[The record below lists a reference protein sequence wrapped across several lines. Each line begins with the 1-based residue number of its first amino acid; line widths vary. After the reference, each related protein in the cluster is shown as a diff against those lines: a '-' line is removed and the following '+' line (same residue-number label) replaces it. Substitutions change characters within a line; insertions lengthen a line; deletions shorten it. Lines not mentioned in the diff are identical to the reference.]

1 MALGWHAGLT
11 SPAQLAETRL
21 AGLAADLAGSTQVD
35 GEPLYRTLEELTEDF
50 AVLDP
55 GCRRSITERIL
66 ANWDARNPKAD
77 VALKAFACQQ
87 APSDTAC
94 DRLIAA
100 IEKERWSAQEE
111 NFLYWQLVRL
121 AFLHP
126 DLFAPEKGGI
136 RLRQIYRQ
144 RVMAWRKKVAMRC
157 RWLAPR
163 QRAERRLILVSQ
175 QFVNIFHAPTR
186 DLLDYADVLSE
197 LGYEV
202 ELAISP
208 EMPRELLMAF
218 PQPFVGKHAAK
229 LDGRR
234 MLAYKDRCFPFW
246 QIEGQMPHGKGL
258 SRFLH
263 YVAERRPLAVI
274 DIGGNGLAADLAGQI
289 TTTLALPLA
298 AQPPI
303 TEATFI
309 ATIGEEHV
317 HGLGPAESQKAL
329 DLGAER
335 FLPFRY
341 SYRLPETRDEAP
353 EALSSL
359 PEDAVI
365 GVVVGNRLDQEIAD
379 DNLRLLLACLEAA
392 PRLHLVFAG
401 PFRRFP
407 ELARQ
412 YPLLAARAIA
422 LGFQADIVA
431 TLRRCHLY
439 LNPRRSGGGSSVA
452 HALGCGLPVV
462 TFAEGDGAFAA
473 GPDFRVTTA
482 EAYLERITQ
491 WCRDDDSR
499 RQAAETARKRW
510 GEISN
515 RKGSLSALLDQLLQ
529 PERLTR
535 PTPVFAKAGKKHR

>member
-1 MALGWHAGLT
+1 MALGWHADLT

-21 AGLAADLAGSTQVD
+21 AGLAADLAGSIQVD

-50 AVLDP
+50 AALDP
-55 GCRRSITERIL
+55 DCRRSITERIL
-66 ANWDARNPKAD
+66 GNWDARNPKAD
-77 VALKAFACQQ
+77 VAIKAFACQQ
-87 APSDTAC
+87 APSDATR

-121 AFLHP
+121 AFLQP
-126 DLFAPEKGGI
+126 DLFAPEKGGL
-136 RLRQIYRQ
+136 RLRQIYRR

-163 QRAERRLILVSQ
+163 QRAERRFILVSQ
-175 QFVNIFHAPTR
+175 QFVNLWHAPTR
-186 DLLDYADVLSE
+186 DLFDYADVLSA

-202 ELAISP
+202 EIVISP
-208 EMPRELLMAF
+208 EMPRELPMAF
-218 PQPFVGKHAAK
+218 PQPFVGRHKSK

-234 MLAYKDRCFPFW
+234 TLAYKDRRFPFW

-317 HGLGPAESQKAL
+317 HGLGPAESREAL

-359 PEDAVI
+359 PKEAVI

-379 DNLRLLLACLEAA
+379 DNLRLLLACLEKA
-392 PRLHLVFAG
+392 PNLHLVFAG

-412 YPLLAARAIA
+412 YPLLAARATA
-422 LGFQADIVA
+422 LGFQSDIVA

-439 LNPRRSGGGSSVA
+439 LNPRRAGGGSSVA
-452 HALGCGLPVV
+452 HALGCDLPVI
-462 TFAEGDGAFAA
+462 TLAEGDGAFAA
-473 GPDFRVTTA
+473 GPDFTVQTPQAYVERV
-482 EAYLERITQ
+482 TQ
-491 WCRDDDSR
+491 WCGDADSR
-499 RQAAETARKRW
+499 AQAVQLARQRWQAISDRKA
-510 GEISN
+510 SV
-515 RKGSLSALLDQLLQ
+515 SALLDHLLQ
-529 PERLTR
+529 PEHIASQAPL
-535 PTPVFAKAGKKHR
+535 FARKRKD